1 MTERWTCRRK
11 GTRLRDRDIE
21 EEDRVKVKRALVSVS
36 EKNGLEPF
44 VRGLVELGAE
54 VISTGGTARYLK
66 ESGLPVT
73 GISDVTGFPEIMD
86 GRVKTLHPAIHGG
99 ILADRS
105 KPAHMQAIAG
115 LGIKP
120 IDLVV
125 VNLYPFEA
133 TIAQRGVTEADAVEN
148 IDIGGPSMVRSAAKN
163 LSGVG
168 IVTDPADY
176 GPILEELKANEG
188 ELSLETRRRL
198 ATKAFHHTAHYDA
211 AIANWF
217 GEGEADFPERL
228 MIDLVKIKELRYGEN
243 PHQRASWYS
252 EIKVGGGL
260 AAALEQLH
268 GAHLSFNNLLDLDSA
283 RRALEEFA
291 LPACVIV
298 KHNNPCGVAVAETA
312 AAAYEKA
319 VSCDPVSAFG
329 GVIAINRTVDE
340 ALARLLSTNFV
351 EVLWAPGYD
360 DEAFEILAGK
370 KDIRILTG
378 QQNRETCGSFDM
390 KRIVGG
396 MLVQDWDCEVD
407 ERDNMTVISTRHPTE
422 QEWGDLLFGWRV
434 AKHTKSNAIIL
445 TKDLM
450 TVGVGAGQ
458 MSRVDSANLAVN
470 RARFPLD
477 GCAVASDAFFPFPDA
492 LQVCADA
499 GATCVIHPGG
509 SKRDDES
516 LALAEERGM
525 AMVVTGRRHFKH

>member
-1 MTERWTCRRK
+1 
-11 GTRLRDRDIE
+11 
-21 EEDRVKVKRALVSVS
+21 VKVKRALVSVS
-36 EKNGLEPF
+36 DKKDLAPF
-44 VRGLVELGAE
+44 VRGLVDLGVE

-66 ESGLPVT
+66 EEGLPVT
-73 GISDVTGFPEIMD
+73 GISEVTGFPEIMD

-99 ILADRS
+99 ILADRQRPS
-105 KPAHMQAIAG
+105 HMKAIAD
-115 LGIKP
+115 LGIAP

-125 VNLYPFEA
+125 VNLYPFEQ
-133 TIAQRGVTEADAVEN
+133 TVAQRGVTEADAVEN

-163 LSGVG
+163 FSAVG
-168 IVTDPADY
+168 IVTDPGDY
-176 GPILEELKANEG
+176 DTVLAELREHKG
-188 ELSLETRRRL
+188 ELTRETRRHL
-198 ATKAFHHTAHYDA
+198 AAKAFHHTAHYDS

-217 GEGEADFPERL
+217 GEQEADFPEHL
-228 MIDLVKIKELRYGEN
+228 MLDLVKLDDLRYGEN

-252 EIKVGGGL
+252 EVGAGGVL
-260 AAALEQLH
+260 PASIEQLH
-268 GAHLSFNNLLDLDSA
+268 GQKLSFNNLLDLDSA
-283 RRALEEFA
+283 RRVLDEFA

-298 KHNNPCGVAVAETA
+298 KHNNPCGVAVAETV

-319 VSCDPVSAFG
+319 FSCDPVSAFG
-329 GVIAINRTVDE
+329 GVIVVNRTVD
-340 ALARLLSTNFV
+340 ATLAQGLSTIFV
-351 EVLWAPGYD
+351 EVLWAPGYAD
-360 DEAFEILAGK
+360 DALEILSRK

-378 QQNRETCGSFDM
+378 QLNRDTCGTFDM
-390 KRIVGG
+390 KRVMGG

-407 ERDNMTVISTRHPTE
+407 QRENMQVVSTRHPTE
-422 QEWGDLLFGWRV
+422 AEWGDLLFGWRV

-450 TVGVGAGQ
+450 TVGVGVGQ

-470 RARFPLD
+470 RSRFPLA
-477 GCAVASDAFFPFPDA
+477 GTAVASDAYFPFPDA

>member
-1 MTERWTCRRK
+1 
-11 GTRLRDRDIE
+11 
-21 EEDRVKVKRALVSVS
+21 VKVKRALVSVS
-36 EKNGLEPF
+36 DKNDLEPF
-44 VRGLVELGAE
+44 VRGLVELGVE
-54 VISTGGTARYLK
+54 VISTGGTARHLR
-66 ESGLPVT
+66 EAGLSVT

-99 ILADRS
+99 ILADRE
-105 KPAHMQAIAG
+105 KPAHLKAIAD
-115 LGIKP
+115 LGIQP
-120 IDLVV
+120 IDLVC

-133 TIAQRGVTEADAVEN
+133 TVAQRGVTEADAVEN
-148 IDIGGPSMVRSAAKN
+148 IDIGGPAMVRSAAKN
-163 LSGVG
+163 FSGVA

-176 GPILEELKANEG
+176 GPIIEELKANSG
-188 ELSLETRRRL
+188 ELSRETRRRL
-198 ATKAFHHTAHYDA
+198 ASKAFHHTAHYDS

-217 GEGEADFPERL
+217 GEQEADFPEHL
-228 MIDLVKIKELRYGEN
+228 MLDLVKLKDLRYGEN

-252 EIKVGGGL
+252 EVGAGGSL
-260 AAALEQLH
+260 AADLEQLH

-283 RRALEEFA
+283 RRLVDEFA
-291 LPACVIV
+291 LPACVVV
-298 KHNNPCGVAVAETA
+298 KHNNPCGASVAETA

-319 VSCDPVSAFG
+319 VACDPISAFG

-340 ALARLLSTNFV
+340 ATARGLSTNFV
-351 EVLWAPGYD
+351 EVLWAPGYT
-360 DEAFEILAGK
+360 DEALDILTVK

-378 QQNRETCGSFDM
+378 QLSRDTCGSFDM
-390 KRIVGG
+390 KRVYGG

-407 ERDNMTVISTRHPTE
+407 QRENMRVVTTRHPTE
-422 QEWGDLLFGWRV
+422 AEWGDLLFAWRV

-445 TKDLM
+445 AKDLM

-492 LQVCADA
+492 LLVCVDA

-516 LALAEERGM
+516 QALAEERGM
-525 AMVVTGRRHFKH
+525 AMVVTGRRHFRH

>member
-1 MTERWTCRRK
+1 
-11 GTRLRDRDIE
+11 
-21 EEDRVKVKRALVSVS
+21 VKVKRALVSVS
-36 EKNGLEPF
+36 DKNDLAPF
-44 VRGLVELGAE
+44 VRGLVDLGVE

-66 ESGLPVT
+66 EEGLPVT
-73 GISDVTGFPEIMD
+73 GISEVTGFPEIMD

-99 ILADRS
+99 ILADRQRPS
-105 KPAHMQAIAG
+105 HMQAIAD
-115 LGIKP
+115 LGIAP

-125 VNLYPFEA
+125 VNLYPFEQ
-133 TIAQRGVTEADAVEN
+133 TVAQRGVTEADAVEN

-163 LSGVG
+163 FSAVG
-168 IVTDPADY
+168 IVTDPGDY
-176 GPILEELKANEG
+176 NTVLAELRENKG
-188 ELSLETRRRL
+188 ELTRETRRHL
-198 ATKAFHHTAHYDA
+198 AAKAFHHTAHYDS

-217 GEGEADFPERL
+217 GEQEADFPENL
-228 MIDLVKIKELRYGEN
+228 MLDLVKLDDLRYGEN

-252 EIKVGGGL
+252 EVGPGGAM

-268 GAHLSFNNLLDLDSA
+268 GQKLSFNNLLDLDSA
-283 RRALEEFA
+283 RRVLDEFA

-298 KHNNPCGVAVAETA
+298 KHNNPCGVAVAESV

-319 VSCDPVSAFG
+319 FSCDPVSAFG
-329 GVIAINRTVDE
+329 GVIVVNRTVDE
-340 ALARLLSTNFV
+340 ALARGLSAIFV
-351 EVLWAPGYD
+351 EVLWAPGYAD
-360 DEAFEILAGK
+360 DALEILTQK

-378 QQNRETCGSFDM
+378 QLSRDNCGAFDM
-390 KRIVGG
+390 KRIMGG

-407 ERDNMTVISTRHPTE
+407 QRENMTVISTRHPTE
-422 QEWGDLLFGWRV
+422 AEWGDLLFGWRV

-470 RARFPLD
+470 RSRHPLA
-477 GCAVASDAFFPFPDA
+477 GSAVASDAFFPFPDA

-499 GATCVIHPGG
+499 GATCAIHPGG

-516 LALAEERGM
+516 LALAEERGL

>member
-1 MTERWTCRRK
+1 M
-11 GTRLRDRDIE
+11 
-21 EEDRVKVKRALVSVS
+21 KVKRALVSVS
-36 EKNGLEPF
+36 DKSDLAPF
-44 VRGLVELGAE
+44 VQGLVDLGVE
-54 VISTGGTARYLK
+54 VISTGGTARHLK
-66 ESGLPVT
+66 EAGLPIT
-73 GISDVTGFPEIMD
+73 GISEVTGFPEIMD

-99 ILADRS
+99 ILADRDRPS
-105 KPAHMQAIAG
+105 HMKAIAD
-115 LGIKP
+115 LGIEP

-133 TIAQRGVTEADAVEN
+133 TVAQRGVSEADAIEN

-163 LSGVG
+163 FSAVG

-176 GPILEELKANEG
+176 DAVLAELKENQG
-188 ELSLETRRRL
+188 ELSRETRRRL
-198 ATKAFHHTAHYDA
+198 ATKAFHHTAHYDS
-211 AIANWF
+211 AIARWF
-217 GEGEADFPERL
+217 GEQDADFPQHL
-228 MIDLVKIKELRYGEN
+228 MLDLIKLKELRYGEN

-252 EIKVGGGL
+252 EVGVGGSL
-260 AAALEQLH
+260 TAALEQLH
-268 GAHLSFNNLLDLDSA
+268 GQHLSFNNLLDLDAA
-283 RRALEEFA
+283 RRVLDEFA

-298 KHNNPCGVAVAETA
+298 KHNNPCGVAVAETV

-329 GVIAINRTVDE
+329 GVIVVNRLVDE
-340 ALARLLSTNFV
+340 PLARLLSTNFV
-351 EVLWAPGYD
+351 EVLWAPGYA
-360 DEAFEILAGK
+360 DEAFDILAVK

-378 QQNRETCGSFDM
+378 QQNRDTCGGFDM
-390 KRIVGG
+390 KRVWGG

-407 ERDNMTVISTRHPTE
+407 QREDMTVVSSRVPTE
-422 QEWGDLLFGWRV
+422 QEWGDLLFAWRV

-445 TKDLM
+445 VKDLM

-492 LQVCADA
+492 LEVCANA

-525 AMVVTGRRHFKH
+525 AMVITGRRHFRH